1 MQQAVLQEAS
11 FACCPSARR
20 RCLQCPFV
28 AAAVAVV
35 AEAAAVAEGI
45 APVAVPG
52 WVFLLAGVAD
62 QLPPEQQIRA
72 VLSMVAT
79 CESNGKAA
87 VCVQHTVLV
96 ATLCN
101 LAACFVMQVALME
114 QSSGEGLHGGGKA
127 ARLQQKY
134 KKPDKT
140 MYLTSTCLQPLRDLR
155 CQLWVLLKGLLQ
167 VLLLIDC
174 SAHAWVS

>member
-11 FACCPSARR
+11 FACCLSARR

-28 AAAVAVV
+28 AAAAAVAVV

-72 VLSMVAT
+72 VLSTVAT

-87 VCVQHTVLV
+87 VCVQHIVLV
-96 ATLCN
+96 PTLCN
-101 LAACFVMQVALME
+101 LAACCVMQVALLK
-114 QSSGEGLHGGGKA
+114 QSSSEGLHDCGKA

-134 KKPDKT
+134 KNAARQDSVPD
-140 MYLTSTCLQPLRDLR
+140 QH
-155 CQLWVLLKGLLQ
+155 LL
-167 VLLLIDC
+167 
-174 SAHAWVS
+174 ATAA